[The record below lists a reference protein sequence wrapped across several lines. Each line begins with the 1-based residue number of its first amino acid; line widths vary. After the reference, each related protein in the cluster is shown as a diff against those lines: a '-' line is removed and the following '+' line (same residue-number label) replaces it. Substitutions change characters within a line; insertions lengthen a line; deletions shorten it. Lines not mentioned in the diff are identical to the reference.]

1 MLSTQN
7 NKLLMQTNAGTP
19 MGDTMRRY
27 WVPAMLAW
35 ELPAPDSPPVR
46 VRLLGENLVAFRD
59 SSGRIGLVAASC
71 PHRRASLFWG
81 RNEEDGLRCV
91 YHGWKFDVEGR
102 CTDMPSEPE
111 SSNFKDKVSITAY
124 ATEEIGGIIWAY
136 MGPAEKRPAP
146 PLFDWT
152 QVTPAHRSVNKVFQ
166 ESNWLQG
173 LEGGVDSI
181 HVSYL
186 HNNKLSD
193 KTDFT
198 RRVTNATIEVSSTS
212 YGYTYGSIRKL
223 SDEEGNFVKAYH
235 YVMPFTQL
243 RPDSHGSVPMVSGHM
258 WVPVDDDHCMVYNWV
273 YTLGDEPLTQEAIY
287 KHGDLA
293 YEIVDIH
300 NGFRSSWNASN
311 DYGIDR
317 DVQKATT
324 YTGIPCDPRVG
335 ANLQDRAI
343 QESMGPQADREN
355 EHLGTS
361 DRAIIMARRMLQ
373 QATEIVADDGTPP
386 GVAGTY
392 YKVRA
397 IEKVL
402 PADAVWHEDLG
413 PETREGAGFDPAY
426 A

>member
-1 MLSTQN
+1 MLSQQN
-7 NKLLMQTNAGTP
+7 SRLLMQTNAGTP
-19 MGDTMRRY
+19 MGDVMRRY
-27 WVPAMLAW
+27 WMPALLAW

-59 SSGRIGLVAASC
+59 TSGRVGLVQASC

-81 RNEEDGLRCV
+81 RNEENGIRCV
-91 YHGWKFDVEGR
+91 YHGWKFDVEGQ
-102 CTDMPSEPE
+102 CTDMPSEPNI
-111 SSNFKDKVSITAY
+111 SNFKDKVSITAY
-124 ATEEIGGIIWAY
+124 PTEEIGAIIWAY
-136 MGPAEKRPAP
+136 MGPADHRPVP
-146 PLFDWT
+146 PKFDWT
-152 QVTPAHRSVNKVFQ
+152 QVTPAHRSVNKVLQ

-186 HNNKLSD
+186 HNNNMLD
-193 KTDFT
+193 KKVFT
-198 RRVTNATIEVSSTS
+198 NRVTNSTIEVSPTD
-212 YGYTYGSIRKL
+212 YGYTYGSLRKL
-223 SDEEGNFVKAYH
+223 SAEEGNFVKAYH
-235 YVMPFTQL
+235 FVMPFTQL
-243 RPDSHGSVPMVSGHM
+243 RPDAHGKTPMVSGHM
-258 WVPVDDDHCMVYNWV
+258 WVPVDDEHCMVYNWV
-273 YTLGDEPLTQEAIY
+273 YTLGHEPLTEESTY

-300 NGFRSSWNASN
+300 NGFRSSWDYSN

-317 DVQKATT
+317 EVQKAMT

-361 DRAIIMARRMLQ
+361 DRAIIMARRMLL
-373 QATEIVADDGTPP
+373 QATATVADGGDPP
-386 GVAGTY
+386 GVGASY
-392 YKVRA
+392 YKIRA

-402 PADAVWHEDLG
+402 PADVVWHQELG
-413 PETREGAGFDPAY
+413 PETREGAGFEPAY
-426 A
+426 T